1 MPEEMKQQTA
11 IGSCAPK
18 VINFRGYEILRVQSR
33 GTSFFKMIVNTA
45 YKLAYKPVKMVN
57 LSDNEGD
64 KIYNVENMPN
74 IMYDST
80 IRSA

>member
-1 MPEEMKQQTA
+1 
-11 IGSCAPK
+11 
-18 VINFRGYEILRVQSR
+18 
-33 GTSFFKMIVNTA
+33 MIVNTA